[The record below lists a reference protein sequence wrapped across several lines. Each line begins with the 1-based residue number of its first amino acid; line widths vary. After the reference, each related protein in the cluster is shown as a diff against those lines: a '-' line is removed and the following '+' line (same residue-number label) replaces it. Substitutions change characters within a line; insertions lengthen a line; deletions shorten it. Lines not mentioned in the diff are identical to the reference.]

1 MKLRN
6 LIISSFAALAAM
18 VACQP
23 EGEEVGGLNIEL
35 DKTDLAFPVEGKVE
49 TVSLTATQD
58 WFTEILYSEGAE
70 DWIQL
75 DPETG
80 SASAQQQKVT
90 VTALPNTA
98 GYDRSAQVKF
108 SIGMRSKYLQVT
120 QPGAK
125 GSADNLIVYFNDF
138 DKELATQTY
147 GKDGDKWPYIDQFDG
162 WKNETGTGVANI
174 EYVGGG
180 MSARNNANSD
190 SQYSD
195 YAGSG
200 KNNLLFSTNNYFAI
214 KNIFLGSEKN
224 YTISF
229 GTEKFAGKDDD
240 NTFVPAEFHVYVSAD
255 AAKWVP
261 LSYEFPGEFKNGR
274 WDVASSTFT
283 LPEGTSVLHLYFK
296 SDLAGGHRI
305 DDLKL
310 VISETAGTAI
320 DFAAGE
326 EFEIGGSGS
335 GGQVTPPSEITDVTV
350 AEFNEKE
357 VSTSVWY
364 RLTGTVG
371 GPINTTYGN
380 FDLSDNTGKVYVYG
394 ISNWSSYSSKVKIG
408 GTVTVVGT
416 RGDYN
421 GKIEVLNG
429 YIEAYDP
436 STETGEGDPDTPVA
450 PSEPGEYD
458 PQGITWTLGTNAYD
472 NTSGN
477 NAQYG
482 VVNGVSV
489 ANLLKIGTG
498 SKTGDATLHVPAGT
512 EKIGFYALAWNGK
525 TARVKFS
532 INGTELTTITPAAN
546 TGAANNP
553 PYTITVADSD
563 YFVIEMPSTEAT
575 DVKVETLDASNGRAL
590 FIKLEANPGTDT
602 PPSGGEGPETPP
614 TGGETPEPGTITTIA
629 EVLAL
634 GANAAIPA
642 GTTIEGVVISNMDL
656 NNLTS
661 KKGMYVQD
669 ETGALQ
675 FYLAANH
682 EFAFGDKVQM
692 DLGGSTVGA
701 YNGAVQI
708 SGLALDKINK
718 VSSGNTV
725 TPKTVSVADFL
736 ANKYEGQYVAI
747 EGVQVASADLTK
759 TFVMGGAHT
768 SINMETADGKKFV
781 VFSSKYATY
790 GTQTVPQGSGTIK
803 GISSINNGNLQIIF
817 AQTSDYAGLTG
828 ERFGAG
834 SGEVTPPEGGDQG
847 GEDPDPTPDPSGPV
861 VATVAQFLAA
871 AENETIYQLTGVI
884 TSVTNTTYGNFYL
897 KDETGEVLIYGLCSP
912 TGEQKYWASSGAK
925 VGDTITVQT
934 VRTSYNGTPQG
945 KNAIFV
951 SLVPGEPA
959 PEPEIPEGSTVASVV
974 CSELGFSNEQKVDGV
989 EIKVDDNITLLFS
1002 KGTAATATAYYDSGS
1017 AIRMYQNGAVLDVTA
1032 KNSKVITSIELTFA
1046 DNHYYLK
1053 ADSGE
1058 LSAESAVRTWTGE
1071 ASTVKFTS
1079 TGTDKNHRAYISA
1092 IKVIYK

>member
-6 LIISSFAALAAM
+6 FIVSSFAALAAM

-23 EGEEVGGLNIEL
+23 EGEEVGGLNIDV
-35 DKTDLAFPVEGKVE
+35 DKTELSFPVAGDDQ

-58 WFTEILYSEGAE
+58 WFTEVTYSEGAK
-70 DWIQL
+70 DWIVV

-80 SASAQQQKVT
+80 AASAKAQT
-90 VTALPNTA
+90 VTISALPNTG
-98 GYDRSAQVKF
+98 GYDRTAQVKF
-108 SIGMRSKYLQVT
+108 SIGMRSKYVEVT
-120 QPGAK
+120 QTGDK
-125 GSADNLIVYFNDF
+125 GSTDALVVYSNDF
-138 DKELATQTY
+138 DKEISTQVY
-147 GKDGDKWPYIDQFDG
+147 GDSGDKWPYLDQFPDG
-162 WKNETGTGVANI
+162 WKNQTGTGVANVD
-174 EYVGGG
+174 YAFAS
-180 MSARNNANSD
+180 MSCRNNSNSD
-190 SQYSD
+190 GKYSA
-195 YAGSG
+195 YSGSG
-200 KNNLLFSTNNYFAI
+200 KNNLLFGNANYFAV
-214 KNIFLGSEKN
+214 KNIALGSEIN
-224 YTISF
+224 YTLSF
-229 GTEKFAGKDDD
+229 GTTKYAGEGD
-240 NTFVPAEFHVYVSAD
+240 NTYKPSEFHVYVSAD
-255 AAKWVP
+255 ASKWVE
-261 LSYEFPGEFKNGR
+261 LTYAFPNGYQDGK
-274 WDVASSTFT
+274 WDVASSSFT
-283 LPEGTSVLHLYFK
+283 LPEGTSTLHLYFK
-296 SDLAGGHRI
+296 SDLGGAHRI

-310 VISETAGTAI
+310 VVSESAGTTI

-326 EFEIGGSGS
+326 EFEVGGSSS

-350 AEFNEKE
+350 AEFNDKE

-364 RLTGTVG
+364 RLTGVVG

-380 FDLSDNTGKVYVYG
+380 FDLTDETGKVYVYG
-394 ISNWSSYSSKVKIG
+394 ISNWSDYQSKVKLG

-416 RGDYN
+416 RGDFN

-429 YIEAYDP
+429 YIEAYDA
-436 STETGEGDPDTPVA
+436 STETGGDD
-450 PSEPGEYD
+450 PSSGEPGEYD

-472 NTSGN
+472 NTSGT

-482 VVNGVSV
+482 VVNGVNV

-546 TGAANNP
+546 TGAASNP

-602 PPSGGEGPETPP
+602 PPSGGEDPETPP
-614 TGGETPEPGTITTIA
+614 TGGETPEPGAITTIA

-634 GANAAIPA
+634 GANTTIPA

-669 ETGALQ
+669 ETASLQ
-675 FYLAANH
+675 FYLAENH
-682 EFAFGDKVQM
+682 SYAFGDKVQI

-708 SGLALDKINK
+708 SGLALSKINK

-747 EGVQVASADLTK
+747 EGVQVAAADLTK
-759 TFVMGGAHT
+759 TFVMSGAHT
-768 SINMETADGKKFV
+768 SINIETADGKKFV

-803 GISSINNGNLQIIF
+803 GISSINNGALQIIF
-817 AQTSDYAGLTG
+817 AQESDYAGLTG
-828 ERFGAG
+828 ERFSAG

-847 GEDPDPTPDPSGPV
+847 GDTPDPSGPV

-871 AENETIYQLTGVI
+871 AEDETIYQLTGVI
-884 TSVTNTTYGNFYL
+884 TSVANTEFGNFYL
-897 KDETGEVLIYGLCSP
+897 QDDTGNVYIYGLCSP
-912 TGEQKYWASSGAK
+912 TGETKYWAASGAK

-959 PEPEIPEGSTVASVV
+959 PEPEIPEGATVASVTF
-974 CSELGFSNEQKVDGV
+974 SALGYANEYVVDGN
-989 EIKVDDNITLLFS
+989 EIAVDDNISLLFKKETS
-1002 KGTAATATAYYDSGS
+1002 TTAPAYYENGY
-1017 AIRMYQNGAVLDVTA
+1017 AIRMYQGGATLDVKA
-1032 KNSKVITSIELTFA
+1032 ANDKKIVSIELTFA
-1046 DNHYYLK
+1046 NNHYYLA
-1053 ADSGE
+1053 ADSGS
-1058 LSAESAVRTWTGE
+1058 LTAEAPVRTWTGE
-1071 ASTVKFTS
+1071 AANIKFTS
-1079 TGTDKNHRAYISA
+1079 TGTDKNHRAYVSA

>member
-23 EGEEVGGLNIEL
+23 EGEEVGGLTIEL

-147 GKDGDKWPYIDQFDG
+147 GNDGNKWPYIDQFDG

-214 KNIFLGSEKN
+214 KNISLGSEKN

-229 GTEKFAGKDDD
+229 GTEKYAGEGD

-371 GPINTTYGN
+371 GPINAQYGN
-380 FDLSDNTGKVYVYG
+380 FDLSDQTGKVFVYG
-394 ISNWSSYSSKVKIG
+394 ISNWENYSSMVKLG

-416 RGDYN
+416 RGDYQ

-429 YIEAYDP
+429 YIEAYDA
-436 STETGEGDPDTPVA
+436 STETGDDEQVPGE
-450 PSEPGEYD
+450 SGEYD
-458 PQGITWTLGTNAYD
+458 PQGITWTLGANAYD
-472 NTSGN
+472 KTSGN
-477 NAQYG
+477 NAQHG
-482 VVNGVSV
+482 VVNGVNV

-512 EKIGFYALAWNGK
+512 EKIGFYAIAWNGK
-525 TARVKFS
+525 TAQVKFT
-532 INGTELTTITPAAN
+532 IDGTELTTIQPASN
-546 TGAANNP
+546 TGAAGNP
-553 PYTITVADSD
+553 PYTITVTDND
-563 YFVIEMPSTEAT
+563 YFVIDMPSTEAV
-575 DVKVETLDASNGRAL
+575 DIKVETIDPANGRVL
-590 FIKLEANPGTDT
+590 FIRLEANPEAEGGEVT
-602 PPSGGEGPETPP
+602 PPE
-614 TGGETPEPGTITTIA
+614 GGETPEPGTITSIA
-629 EVLAL
+629 GVLAL
-634 GANAAIPA
+634 GSGATIPT
-642 GTTIEGVVISNMDL
+642 GTTIEGVVISNMAL

-708 SGLALDKINK
+708 SGLELAKITK
-718 VSSGNTV
+718 ISSGNEV
-725 TPKTVSVADFL
+725 TPKTVSIDDFL

-747 EGVQVASADLTK
+747 EGVQVAETDLTK
-759 TFVMGGAHT
+759 TFVTGGAHT

-790 GTQTVPQGSGTIK
+790 GADTVPQGSGTIK

-847 GEDPDPTPDPSGPV
+847 GETPEPSGPV
-861 VATVAQFLAA
+861 VATVAEFLAA
-871 AENETIYQLTGVI
+871 AEGDTIYQLTGVI
-884 TSVTNTTYGNFYL
+884 SSVANTEYGNFYL
-897 KDETGEVLIYGLCSP
+897 DDETGSVYIYGLCSP
-912 TGEQKYWASSGAK
+912 TGEQKYWAASGAK

-959 PEPEIPEGSTVASVV
+959 PEPEIPEGATVASVTF
-974 CSELGFSNEQKVDGV
+974 SALGYANAEEVDGKP
-989 EIKVDDNITLLFS
+989 IKVDDNISLLFS
-1002 KGTAATATAYYDSGS
+1002 QGTAGNATAYYDNGN
-1017 AIRMYQNGAVLDVTA
+1017 AIRMYQGGSTLDVNA
-1032 KNSKVITSIELTFA
+1032 GNSKKIVSIELTFA
-1046 DNHYYLK
+1046 QNHYYL
-1053 ADSGE
+1053 APDSGE